1 MYKPA
6 DLPLNHRGAV
16 YHLDLLPEELADT
29 VITVGDPARV
39 QLVSQRFDRVEVTRT
54 HREFVTHTG
63 YLGQKRITVL
73 STGIG
78 VPNIDIVINELDAL
92 ANIDLRTRAPLE
104 QHKSLTIIR
113 LGTTGGLQPTSV
125 PGDVYVSR
133 YAIGFDTLINYYQH
147 QSSALLKQFHE
158 RLQTHLNGRSG
169 SFYVAEAD
177 AELFEHFITLGTPSI
192 TATCNGFYGPQ
203 GRALRIPLAYPDL
216 LDKLV
221 SFEFNG
227 YKIFNFEMETA
238 GILGLGKLF
247 GHRCL
252 SLSVVLANRMTGEF
266 SEQVN
271 ENVATL
277 IDKAFTLL

>member
-6 DLPLNHRGAV
+6 DLPLNQRGAV

-29 VITVGDPARV
+29 VITVGDPSRV
-39 QLVSQRFDRVEVTRT
+39 QLVSQRFDRVEITRM

-63 YLGQKRITVL
+63 YLGEKRITVL

-92 ANIDLRTRAPLE
+92 ANIDLKTRTPRN
-104 QHKSLTIIR
+104 QHKTLTIIR
-113 LGTTGGLQPTSV
+113 LGTTGGLDHACV
-125 PGDVYVSR
+125 PGDVYISR
-133 YAIGFDTLINYYQH
+133 YAIGFGTLLNYYQH
-147 QSSALLKQFHE
+147 QPSATLKQLHAN
-158 RLQTHLNGRSG
+158 LQIHLESRCGL
-169 SFYVAEAD
+169 FYLAEAD
-177 AELFEHFITLGTPSI
+177 ADLFEQFVTLGAPSI

-203 GRALRIPLAYPDL
+203 GRRLRIPLAYPDL

-221 SFEFNG
+221 SFEFEG
-227 YKIFNFEMETA
+227 YKVLNFEMETA
-238 GILGLGKLF
+238 GILGLGRLF

-271 ENVATL
+271 EKVVGL
-277 IDKAFTLL
+277 IDKALPLL